1 MILLSL
7 KEGKLLVN
15 LARRTIESYLEMG
28 KKPPVPRVGAKLREK
43 CGVFVTLTKRGEL
56 RGCIGY
62 PLPAL
67 PLIEAVMDSAVSS
80 AVRDPRFPP
89 VTQDELPDIQ
99 IEISVLTP
107 PEIINVKDPCEY
119 PKHVEVGKH
128 GLIVECSGYAGLLLP
143 QVPVDCGWDVEEFLS
158 NTCMKAGLMPD
169 CWLRGDAC
177 ISRFSAQI
185 FAEKVPDGQ
194 IREVPLLK
202 RKSKG

>member
-7 KEGKLLVN
+7 EEGKLLVA
-15 LARRTIESYLEMG
+15 LARRTIDSYLETG
-28 KKPPVPRVGAKLREK
+28 KKPAVPRVGAKLRDK

-67 PLIEAVMDSAVSS
+67 PLIEAVMDAAVSS

-89 VTQDELPDIQ
+89 VTRDDLPDIK

-107 PEIINVKDPCEY
+107 PEVIKVKDPCEY
-119 PKHVEVGKH
+119 SKHVEVGKH
-128 GLIVECSGYAGLLLP
+128 GLIVECSGFAGLLLP
-143 QVPVDCGWDVEEFLS
+143 QVPVDCGWAVEEFLS

-185 FAEKVPDGQ
+185 FAEKEPGGQ
-194 IREVPLLK
+194 IVEIPLFK
-202 RKSKG
+202 RKAKG

>member
-1 MILLSL
+1 MILLFL
-7 KEGKLLVN
+7 EEGKLLVT
-15 LARRTIESYLEMG
+15 LARRTIESYLETG
-28 KKPPVPRVGAKLREK
+28 KKPPVPKVVAKLREK

-67 PLIEAVMDSAVSS
+67 PLIEAVMDAAVSS
-80 AVRDPRFPP
+80 AVHDPRFSA
-89 VTQDELPDIQ
+89 VAQNELPDTQ
-99 IEISVLTP
+99 VEISVLTP
-107 PEIINVKDPCEY
+107 PEIIKVKDPCEY

-128 GLIVECSGYAGLLLP
+128 GLIVECSGFAGLLLP

-185 FAEKVPDGQ
+185 FAEKVPGGK
-194 IREVPLLK
+194 IIEVPLLK
-202 RKSKG
+202 RKAKG